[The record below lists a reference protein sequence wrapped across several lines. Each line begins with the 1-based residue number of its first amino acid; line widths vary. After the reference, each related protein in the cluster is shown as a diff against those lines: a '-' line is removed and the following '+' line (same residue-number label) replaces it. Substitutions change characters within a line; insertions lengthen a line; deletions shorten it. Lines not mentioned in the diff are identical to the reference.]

1 MPGEEQAVQ
10 VVLGF
15 AALAPT
21 YCQSTAARAC
31 WMAAPDPCLVAPV
44 SRHRLPCLS
53 GLAQL
58 QQQQEHQQGQQRV
71 SQDGVGSSEGTALV
85 ATAAARGGGE
95 AADGSGRP
103 HSTAGN
109 HRLQHGRDGSSSS
122 TLG

>member
-1 MPGEEQAVQ
+1 MPEEEQAVQ

-31 WMAAPDPCLVAPV
+31 WMAAPDPCLLAPV
-44 SRHRLPCLS
+44 NRHRLPCLS

-58 QQQQEHQQGQQRV
+58 QQQEPQQGQQRV

-95 AADGSGRP
+95 AADGSSRP

-122 TLG
+122 STLG